1 MRCLWLGPFEKMA
14 HFWQGSRCAHM
25 TMIVQWVDRQP
36 EKNYFYITKFYEKY
50 QISVYQHIVHKNLR
64 FLGEIYLALSLRQL
78 PGILQKGSWVASQS
92 IMLYP
97 PYFFY
102 FFPHTFLHIWPY
114 FFIFLLIFSPFF
126 SSDNFWIT
134 NNILAKVL
142 SDFDKGVKSNNSED
156 ITNYWVRRNLVF
168 VAEIFPSQFLQL
180 STN

>member
-1 MRCLWLGPFEKMA
+1 MIRA
-14 HFWQGSRCAHM
+14 FWKDGSLLTRFTLRTHDD
-25 TMIVQWVDRQP
+25 DRSVSGSSTWKIFLHYKILRKISNICESTYCTQKFKIFGWNLPRTEPQATPRDP
-36 EKNYFYITKFYEKY
+36 EK
-50 QISVYQHIVHKNLR
+50 R
-64 FLGEIYLALSLRQL
+64 FLSCVSIDNALPTL
-78 PGILQKGSWVASQS
+78 
-92 IMLYP
+92 
-97 PYFFY
+97 

-114 FFIFLLIFSPFF
+114 FFIFLLISPPFF

-134 NNILAKVL
+134 HNILAKVL